1 MNRMFRLRIASSM
14 FFAVLF
20 ALIAVASGC
29 SNVIRSGLM
38 NSNTVFLDPSS
49 NRSAYVQFRNTSEN
63 QAITLAGV
71 QSKLAAKGY
80 QLATDPAHANYWIQ
94 AKVVYCHRAA
104 DGVTPEAVARAGFGA
119 GIGTGASPMAAGGDP
134 TGMGHMMGGMPDMS
148 SMMRMAMAGRG
159 MEGGFPGMQPP
170 PKEEGLTYLCVVD
183 VRITDYV
190 KGSPSQL
197 PQGVTSSAA
206 PKIQQMRM
214 VGHVRQKELDIPEA
228 TPIIQDK
235 ITAGIAGL
243 F

>member
-1 MNRMFRLRIASSM
+1 
-14 FFAVLF
+14 
-20 ALIAVASGC
+20 
-29 SNVIRSGLM
+29 
-38 NSNTVFLDPSS
+38 
-49 NRSAYVQFRNTSEN
+49 
-63 QAITLAGV
+63 
-71 QSKLAAKGY
+71 
-80 QLATDPAHANYWIQ
+80 
-94 AKVVYCHRAA
+94 
-104 DGVTPEAVARAGFGA
+104 
-119 GIGTGASPMAAGGDP
+119 MAAGGDP